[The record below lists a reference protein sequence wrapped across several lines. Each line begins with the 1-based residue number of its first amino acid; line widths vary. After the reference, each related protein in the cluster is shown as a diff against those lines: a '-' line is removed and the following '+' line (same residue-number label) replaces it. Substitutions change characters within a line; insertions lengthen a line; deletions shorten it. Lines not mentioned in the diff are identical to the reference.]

1 MATKPT
7 KIPTWATDAD
17 TTVEP
22 SAGQKAAGWA
32 AAQRPPARW
41 MNWLLNT
48 IYQWCEY
55 LADGV
60 FSSSSS
66 AAAVEAQA
74 GTGPALQVTP
84 GTSTVAAERVGTQDA
99 PTGAGLVGDRYTD
112 SGGTVRTCREAGTP
126 GTWRAVGALQTRQ
139 VLTASSGTY
148 TTPAGCVAI
157 NVRCWGGGGAG
168 GGSQGNVSN
177 DASAGSG
184 GGSGYFSEKLIV
196 GPESAYSYVVG
207 SGGAKGTGN
216 ANGGD
221 GGLTSFSTLAPE
233 VVVLAREGKGGLG
246 GAAYAGLDFTASGGY
261 PGGSPSNVGDYFAIS
276 QLGQPGIANGAGHNA
291 LGGQGGDS
299 PYLGGGGKGGL
310 ASGFPGVPSPGHSYG
325 AGGGGGASYTSTA
338 SPGGDGFQGLIIVDE
353 YY

>member
-112 SGGTVRTCREAGTP
+112 SGGAVRTCRAAGTP

-168 GGSQGNVSN
+168 GGAEQV
-177 DASAGSG
+177 DAAYDTSAGSG
-184 GGSGYFSEKLIV
+184 GAAGEQIEALILSPDATYSFSV
-196 GPESAYSYVVG
+196 GAGGVGVTGAAGGNGGASSFGALSCFGG
-207 SGGAKGTGN
+207 SGGRKGLKTTSFL
-216 ANGGD
+216 
-221 GGLTSFSTLAPE
+221 LTS
-233 VVVLAREGKGGLG
+233 
-246 GAAYAGLDFTASGGY
+246 AYPATR
-261 PGGSPSNVGDYFAIS
+261 GSPG
-276 QLGQPGIANGAGHNA
+276 PGIANGASHHA
-291 LGGQGGDS
+291 IGGVGGTSIVGVGGYGGEQPSVSGGPGANGGDATG
-299 PYLGGGGKGGL
+299 YC
-310 ASGFPGVPSPGHSYG
+310 
-325 AGGGGGASYTSTA
+325 AGGGGAANSSNLTGID
-338 SPGGDGFQGLIIVDE
+338 GGDGAPGLIIVDE